1 MTCSDERAARGAPA
15 VDDCADNRAN
25 KWKSGA
31 SLQQNGEAPQPE
43 PTFRQTTGGAPT
55 GLLAC
60 RLRSIDAREM
70 TGLRTRGLHGARP
83 SLFNNVVGA
92 EMGDVASE
100 RAASSRV
107 SDDDRSWDADAAHA
121 GLDSNGD
128 GHFREPW
135 AGPRVA
141 TFLATVSSAR
151 APWPPSDGATAK
163 TVCRRAWLRGAAS
176 TQEDV
181 LINCKR

>member
-1 MTCSDERAARGAPA
+1 
-15 VDDCADNRAN
+15 VDDAADNRAN

-43 PTFRQTTGGAPT
+43 PPFRQTTPATPT
-55 GLLAC
+55 ARLAH
-60 RLRSIDAREM
+60 RLHPIDAREM
-70 TGLRTRGLHGARP
+70 TGLRTSGLHRGRP
-83 SLFNNVVGA
+83 SLFNNVAGA

-100 RAASSRV
+100 RAASPRV
-107 SDDDRSWDADAAHA
+107 SADDGSWDADAAHA
-121 GLDSNGD
+121 GLESNGD
-128 GHFREPW
+128 GHFRKPW

-141 TFLATVSSAR
+141 TILATVSSAG
-151 APWPPSDGATAK
+151 APWPPSARATAS
-163 TVCRRAWLRGAAS
+163 TSYRRAWLRGAAS